1 MEKKKKSIFKRWWF
15 WVIVVIVVAGI
26 GGANGGSK
34 DKKEEDKTSNNNVT
48 VTEETSS
55 GEFVEKVKIAI
66 QGAISSE
73 DEFIT
78 DVVLKDEDLR
88 ITVDLSKADPEP
100 FTIEELAISRTGSIT
115 DAILELSDYD
125 SQWKTITI
133 DFGDI
138 GKIANSKDSIK
149 ENEVGGR
156 YFPSEN
162 FTLQS
167 DQKVSEE
174 PKTEPFETNLKA
186 GYYTVGVD
194 IPAGT
199 YTFTAVAGSGNVISS
214 NTYRG
219 GLNEIMAAQ
228 ADEYSIS
235 EFKNAKME
243 KGVTLNLSGTIEL
256 KISCDS
262 ASVSEME
269 QRKNLL
275 TEEVQLGSGNY
286 VAGTDF
292 PAGEYDVVAVDG
304 SGNVNSSNMYSGGL
318 NEIFS
323 TATDGYSI
331 SEYKNA
337 QMEEGV
343 ELSISSCTIKLVPS
357 K

>member
-1 MEKKKKSIFKRWWF
+1 MEKKKKSIFKKWWF
-15 WVIVVIVVAGI
+15 WVILVIVVAGI
-26 GGANGGSK
+26 GGVNESTK
-34 DKKEEDKTSNNNVT
+34 DKKEDKK
-48 VTEETSS
+48 ETA
-55 GEFVEKVKIAI
+55 EA
-66 QGAISSE
+66 QSE
-73 DEFIT
+73 
-78 DVVLKDEDLR
+78 
-88 ITVDLSKADPEP
+88 
-100 FTIEELAISRTGSIT
+100 
-115 DAILELSDYD
+115 
-125 SQWKTITI
+125 
-133 DFGDI
+133 
-138 GKIANSKDSIK
+138 
-149 ENEVGGR
+149 
-156 YFPSEN
+156 
-162 FTLQS
+162 
-167 DQKVSEE
+167 QKVSQDAKGDNDSKEDNDTKEE
-174 PKTEPFETNLKA
+174 PETEPFETNLTA

-199 YTFTAVAGSGNVISS
+199 YTFTAVGGRGNVNSS
-214 NTYRG
+214 NMYSG

-228 ADEYSIS
+228 SDEYSIS

-269 QRKNLL
+269 ERNNPL

-304 SGNVNSSNMYSGGL
+304 TGNVSSSNMYNGGL
-318 NEIFS
+318 NDIFS

-331 SEYKNA
+331 SEFKNA

-343 ELSISSCTIKLVPS
+343 ELSVSSCTIKLVPS

>member
-1 MEKKKKSIFKRWWF
+1 MEKRKKSIFKRWWF
-15 WVIVVIVVAGI
+15 WVIIVIVVIGV
-26 GGANGGSK
+26 GGASGSTK
-34 DKKEEDKTSNNNVT
+34 DEKEEKKGTTT
-48 VTEETSS
+48 V
-55 GEFVEKVKIAI
+55 
-66 QGAISSE
+66 
-73 DEFIT
+73 
-78 DVVLKDEDLR
+78 
-88 ITVDLSKADPEP
+88 
-100 FTIEELAISRTGSIT
+100 
-115 DAILELSDYD
+115 
-125 SQWKTITI
+125 
-133 DFGDI
+133 
-138 GKIANSKDSIK
+138 
-149 ENEVGGR
+149 
-156 YFPSEN
+156 
-162 FTLQS
+162 QS
-167 DQKVSEE
+167 DQKVSEDTKEDNDVKEE

-199 YTFTAVAGSGNVISS
+199 YTFTAVAGNGNVNSS
-214 NTYRG
+214 NMYRG

-269 QRKNLL
+269 QRNNPL

-343 ELSISSCTIKLVPS
+343 ELTISSCTIKLVPS

>member
-1 MEKKKKSIFKRWWF
+1 MEEKKKSIFKRWWF
-15 WVIVVIVVAGI
+15 WVIIVIVVAGI
-26 GGANGGSK
+26 GGASGSNNGE
-34 DKKEEDKTSNNNVT
+34 KEEK
-48 VTEETSS
+48 E
-55 GEFVEKVKIAI
+55 
-66 QGAISSE
+66 
-73 DEFIT
+73 
-78 DVVLKDEDLR
+78 
-88 ITVDLSKADPEP
+88 
-100 FTIEELAISRTGSIT
+100 
-115 DAILELSDYD
+115 
-125 SQWKTITI
+125 KTIT
-133 DFGDI
+133 
-138 GKIANSKDSIK
+138 A
-149 ENEVGGR
+149 
-156 YFPSEN
+156 
-162 FTLQS
+162 QS
-167 DQKVSEE
+167 DRKVSEDTKE
-174 PKTEPFETNLKA
+174 DNDVKENNDVKEEAKTEPFETNLKA

-199 YTFTAVAGSGNVISS
+199 YAFTAVEGSGNVNSS
-214 NTYRG
+214 NMYSG

-269 QRKNLL
+269 GRNNPL

-286 VAGTDF
+286 VAGIDF

-323 TATDGYSI
+323 TATDGFSI

-343 ELSISSCTIKLVPS
+343 ELSISSCTVKLVPS